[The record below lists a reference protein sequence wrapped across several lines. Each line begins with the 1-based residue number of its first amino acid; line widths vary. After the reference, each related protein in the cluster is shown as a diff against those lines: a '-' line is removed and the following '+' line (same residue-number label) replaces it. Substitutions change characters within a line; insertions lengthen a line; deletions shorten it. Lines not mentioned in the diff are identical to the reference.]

1 MTPRS
6 RYSAWRYP
14 AFWPK
19 KAILPFVVLGL
30 LLALIPHAGQ
40 FSLQNDLNFQQENN
54 QAFAQAILTAKLA
67 SVPNY
72 VWLRR
77 LNCELQPRPGCT
89 PAKLFFSEGQ
99 SLHSDLSIRV
109 EKECKICHT
118 NSAEVAV
125 FRFKGQ
131 HSPEPLS
138 DSTVYYSSGG
148 LFFVPILLFF
158 GIVLSSRE
166 KDLVYGC
173 LFHRSLEVKKQLKKR
188 RKVFQ
193 KSFKPLYMEEH
204 SQYLRIILGKK
215 EFQKITE
222 RGNIQDLIIDQ
233 FSDLEDVRLVFTQ
246 EEAVQGFPI
255 SPESLKSIGSLSVQ
269 AKPGY
274 VILEQ
279 SLIQKG
285 SEAVMNLQPR
295 EALWKGKRGKNKRFL
310 IYPIKSE
317 QDNDTKEL
325 T

>member
-1 MTPRS
+1 MRPRS
-6 RYSAWRYP
+6 RYSVWRYP

-19 KAILPFVVLGL
+19 KAILLFVFLGL
-30 LLALIPHAGQ
+30 VLSSIPFLLHFVQGNKL
-40 FSLQNDLNFQQENN
+40 SLKRENHH
-54 QAFAQAILTAKLA
+54 AFAQAILTAKLA

-72 VWLRR
+72 VWLRK
-77 LNCELQPRPGCT
+77 LSCELQPRPGCT
-89 PAKLFFSEGQ
+89 PAKLFFSEDQ
-99 SLHSDLSIRV
+99 ILASDLPIKV

-118 NSAEVAV
+118 NSADIAV
-125 FRFKGQ
+125 FRFQGQ
-131 HSPEPLS
+131 NLPAVLS
-138 DSTVYYSSGG
+138 DAAVYYSSAG
-148 LFFVPILLFF
+148 LFLVPILFFF
-158 GIVLSSRE
+158 GIVLSSKE

-173 LFHRSLEVKKQLKKR
+173 LFHRSLADKKQWKKR
-188 RKVFQ
+188 RSLFQ
-193 KSFKPLYMEEH
+193 RSFKPLYMEEH
-204 SQYLRIILGKK
+204 NQYLRVILVKK
-215 EFQKITE
+215 EFRKITE
-222 RGNIQDLIIDQ
+222 KGNIQDLIIEQ

-285 SEAVMNLQPR
+285 HEAVMNLQPR

-317 QDNDTKEL
+317 QDNERKEL

>member
-19 KAILPFVVLGL
+19 KAIIPFVIFGAF
-30 LLALIPHAGQ
+30 LASLPAAVQ
-40 FSLQNDLNFQQENN
+40 FSKHNKLNLQQESN

-67 SVPNY
+67 SVPDY
-72 VWLRR
+72 VWLRK

-99 SLHSDLSIRV
+99 ALNSDLSIGV

-118 NSAEVAV
+118 NSADVAV
-125 FRFKGQ
+125 FRFQGQ

-138 DSTVYYSSGG
+138 DTTVYYSSVG
-148 LFFVPILLFF
+148 LFFVPIFLFF
-158 GIVLSSRE
+158 GIVFSSRE

-222 RGNIQDLIIDQ
+222 QGNIQELITHQ
-233 FSDLEDVRLVFTQ
+233 FSNLEDVRLVFTQ
-246 EEAVQGFPI
+246 EQAVQGFPI
-255 SPESLKSIGSLSVQ
+255 SPESLKSVGSLSVQ

-317 QDNDTKEL
+317 QDNEAKEL
-325 T
+325 N